1 MNALRTLALVGA
13 FASLLAAVPV
23 QAARLNIQ
31 GVETSGQTITI
42 VGTGFLPHDR
52 SRVRVFLGE
61 APGNDISTQCVT
73 PAPTD
78 TTIVCTFAAGL
89 PEPGDYRLVVSRK
102 SGDSLEDRSE
112 NTDQYDLTLGGIGS
126 PGPRG
131 DPGAKGD
138 PGAPGQAGAKG
149 DTGAQGIQGL
159 PGPAGAPGAP
169 GPAGSDGTG
178 RTINLTIDAAQF
190 PGITAQTFTALF
202 PDPLINTAFLDVS
215 GVTLGCRVVIV
226 NGPAVE
232 IQVVALANDRFVS
245 GFNQE
250 LPVVVEIVPPA
261 PGGSTSFPCEAQLQA
276 WVDGYAAGVDGP
288 RLLEITVP
296 DQQGN
301 EAFRWRLDRYAP
313 SASAPGFE
321 GRRFTFVH
329 APLPDLVFD
338 LVRTAVWG
346 SDQLFSPGDKRV
358 DLAAVNIGRYPTVI
372 EENPN
377 GFTLELGYSEG
388 GGIFDWVR
396 ETIIAGSTLAA
407 RSASLVTVVDAA
419 TLLEGSRMSYFGCFP
434 KKYEHFKGFRQ
445 ALQARERVI
454 VQCNS
459 RQPG

>member
-13 FASLLAAVPV
+13 LASLVAAVPV

-52 SRVRVFLGE
+52 SRVRIFLGE
-61 APGNDISTQCVT
+61 APGNDISAQCAA

-78 TTIVCTFAAGL
+78 TAIVCTFAAGL
-89 PEPGDYRLVVSRK
+89 PQPGDYRLVVSRK
-102 SGDSLEDRSE
+102 NGDSLEDRSE
-112 NTDQYDLTLGGIGS
+112 NTDQYDLTLGGIGAQGPQGV
-126 PGPRG
+126 PGP
-131 DPGAKGD
+131 KGD
-138 PGAPGQAGAKG
+138 PGAPGQTGAKG
-149 DTGAQGIQGL
+149 DTGTQGIQGL
-159 PGPAGAPGAP
+159 PGPAGAPGDR
-169 GPAGSDGTG
+169 GPAGTDGTG

-190 PGITAQTFTALF
+190 PGITAQSFTALF

-215 GVTLGCRVVIV
+215 GVTFGCRVVIV

-232 IQVVALANDRFVS
+232 IQVVALASDRFVS

-250 LPVVVEIVPPA
+250 LPVVVEIVPPS

-276 WVDGYAAGVDGP
+276 WVDTYAGGFDVP
-288 RLLEITVP
+288 RLVEIVVA

-301 EAFRWRLDRYAP
+301 EAFRWGLDRYAP

-329 APLPDLVFD
+329 AAAPDLQLD
-338 LVRTAVWG
+338 LLGGGQWG
-346 SDQLFSPGDKRV
+346 FDQLFSPGDKRV
-358 DLAAVNIGRYPTVI
+358 EIDFLSIGRYPTVV

-377 GFTLELGYSEG
+377 GFTMELGYSEG
-388 GGIFDWVR
+388 GQIFDWVR
-396 ETIIAGSTLAA
+396 NTISLGSTATA
-407 RSASLVTVVDAA
+407 RNASVIPVDAN
-419 TLLEGSRMSYFGCFP
+419 LVEGSRTNYLGCFP
-434 KKYEHFKGFRQ
+434 KKYEHFKGFGQ

-454 VQCNS
+454 LQCNS